1 MYNHPDLNA
10 TIYFLAVKRVY
21 VNEIYMEQEGQGERE
36 RERERERQENSIV
49 DITTYY

>member
-1 MYNHPDLNA
+1 MRYIWSRKD
-10 TIYFLAVKRVY
+10 K
-21 VNEIYMEQEGQGERE
+21 ERE